1 MLFLTRLQ
9 QQSQQLA
16 HKVAL
21 EMAGPHPAG
30 CVTYGALEQMVQR
43 TMAYLLAL
51 GTRPGDR
58 VALQLPKGLP
68 FIYLHLA
75 IMRLQAISLPLNP
88 AYGAAEMA
96 YFLGDA
102 GARLLF
108 ADAAARD
115 WLEPIVPTLPDQL
128 AAASDEV
135 TRIILQIE
143 AGLLQIT
150 PITVLGFQISLEQL
164 EANLPVLS
172 TDFLRADM
180 ILELVQATT
189 TNLGWIVV
197 ILVTT
202 YYLLLDWA
210 KLRTW
215 VFNLAPLEYRT
226 DMRRLYEEVKIVW
239 GRYMRGQLLLM
250 FLIGLMTGIGSA
262 AIGLPGAVVFG
273 LFAGLLDAILTIG
286 PAMVMIAALLVALF
300 AGSSYLD
307 ISNFWFMM
315 VVLGLHMGIQGLEN
329 VWLRPRI
336 MGQSLRLHPA
346 VIFIGIVGAL
356 SLAGILAAL
365 IVIPVIG
372 SVGVLARYIYAKILD
387 VDPWGED
394 EEEREVE
401 AETAVSTP

>member
-1 MLFLTRLQ
+1 MSKSWSVPTRYFILTLI
-9 QQSQQLA
+9 LA
-16 HKVAL
+16 GTIWLIIAAKDLIGPLAISALLAYVLNPIVTIVNTHTKLPRTLVVAL
-21 EMAGPHPAG
+21 
-30 CVTYGALEQMVQR
+30 V
-43 TMAYLLAL
+43 YLISLAL
-51 GTRPGDR
+51 LVGIG
-58 VALQLPKGLP
+58 
-68 FIYLHLA
+68 
-75 IMRLQAISLPLNP
+75 
-88 AYGAAEMA
+88 
-96 YFLGDA
+96 FL
-102 GARLLF
+102 
-108 ADAAARD
+108 
-115 WLEPIVPTLPDQL
+115 IVPTLPDQL